1 MDTVVFKP
9 CKDPFKRI
17 LLAETIIGIAVAVFY
32 AYDMVADD
40 SYLGCIRNQVGWRHI
55 CLSLDKL
62 MVEIEIIFLSSF
74 NSPVDM
80 SARQAVRSCGPPH

>member
-17 LLAETIIGIAVAVFY
+17 LLAETDIGIAVAVFY

-40 SYLGCIRNQVGWRHI
+40 SYSGAVSGKLLVGGLGVILAC
-55 CLSLDKL
+55 LDKL
-62 MVEIEIIFLSSF
+62 MVEIEIIFLTLKS
-74 NSPVDM
+74 
-80 SARQAVRSCGPPH
+80 

>member
-17 LLAETIIGIAVAVFY
+17 LLAETDIGIAVSVFY

-40 SYLGCIRNQVGWRHI
+40 SYSGAVSGKLLVGGLGVILAC
-55 CLSLDKL
+55 LDKPKSVIRISL
-62 MVEIEIIFLSSF
+62 CRKA
-74 NSPVDM
+74 
-80 SARQAVRSCGPPH
+80 ARNPLFCPK

>member
-17 LLAETIIGIAVAVFY
+17 LLAETDIGIAVAVFY

-40 SYLGCIRNQVGWRHI
+40 SYSGSVSGKLLVGGLGFLLPCRDQ
-55 CLSLDKL
+55 L
-62 MVEIEIIFLSSF
+62 MVETETLFLSL
-74 NSPVDM
+74 V
-80 SARQAVRSCGPPH
+80 